1 MQGNVNR
8 HAVGVEDLM
17 PLPAQERQSLWW
29 RHTTDAHKKVSYPR
43 WIIKTLTLWNFT
55 AERSDSVELK
65 VTVAGAAGL
74 GLVKPDHF
82 CVFGANLNLFVELQT
97 QRK

>member
-1 MQGNVNR
+1 MNR
-8 HAVGVEDLM
+8 QAVGVEDLT
-17 PLPAQERQSLWW
+17 PLPVHHHPDG
-29 RHTTDAHKKVSYPR
+29 HTEVSYPSP
-43 WIIKTLTLWNFT
+43 IVKTLTHWNFT
-55 AERSDSVELK
+55 AEASEEVK

>member
-1 MQGNVNR
+1 MDTRKFLIQV
-8 HAVGVEDLM
+8 
-17 PLPAQERQSLWW
+17 
-29 RHTTDAHKKVSYPR
+29 R
-43 WIIKTLTLWNFT
+43 WIIKTLTHWNFT
-55 AERSDSVELK
+55 AERTDSVELK